1 MSLGD
6 LLTEPL
12 ADLDILRE
20 IADLASSTPGDS
32 SFTPVWSAYNTVL
45 KAHRIDTAYDGVY
58 FPLIMKLL
66 KAEGD
71 TYKDKLQ
78 SILKQLAGT
87 IETSTSASVFETP
100 RRKEAHQPRRQAHTD
115 PNPSMRTHY
124 AYSETSPTV
133 DYRTP
138 PLGAN
143 GFATPPHRILP
154 ENLAVA
160 RTSYSVRPVSEGMHA
175 YRKQLLEEFIKSKLR
190 RYLYLWRHSARRLST
205 YHARQDR
212 LALRHDRR
220 TLMLQS
226 LAIWHDKHAFYMMMA
241 RKTVKARNLLLL
253 ERCFAWWKQRT
264 QTSLEQRERM
274 RDALLVRRHLRAWK
288 HIVERDNEK
297 ALQFRLKSVWSKWHR
312 KASALRGKQS
322 SALTK
327 YKHDLVKRAWRAWFY
342 KACANRATVYHN
354 VKIGRELLA
363 LWISRTRDV
372 ACKTRRSQRYY
383 KNTLAAAVLDRWRS
397 RTLEVTKM
405 SAEADEVSAVS
416 TARAALHTWSYTAR
430 LQKNLHVIR
439 RNLDDNLQAAAFVTW
454 KDRRRDVQVATTFAY
469 QSLLRMTFTAWL
481 SEARA
486 NKVLE
491 GSEDR
496 LMRHAIQKLS
506 LFARLRSFE
515 RHRDQH
521 LVMRAFGSWLDR
533 VRITHEYTDLMCRT
547 LQRKLNKKLKEEVL
561 ATWQDKYE
569 EGRRREAVAYSR
581 YSASIAKNAFSQWR
595 SSFEEKKKYR
605 EMADHAS
612 QYFIFKKYLQI
623 WQEVQETTVRNRR
636 AEQALAAKDHHEGR
650 LMRSALQSWTTKI
663 ILLREM
669 QREACDKETS
679 MNSALCGKL
688 LTRWR
693 DKLEYVREADARAEL
708 TSERHLKT
716 AVFKTWKETFDKLQE
731 LEAIANEQS
740 LSRDLA
746 ACKISLRSW
755 GMLLFRIR
763 GATEQAER
771 FAARRDHI
779 LLGVMW
785 RLWRKKLRPGHDTTI
800 LTDGTSEGSVAS
812 TPTRR
817 GNGLNPARSLLED
830 AFATGKSVTIFTG
843 SGELLQTLASDD
855 EIRAVE
861 LDCRSGRIAIAN
873 TRVIVV
879 YSVTHTTGRDFEWR
893 YEREL
898 VVHDDSVTALSWGVD
913 GELLVAGRTLRL
925 WSPNDAGPTG
935 LLWNQALANP
945 VYIASF
951 SPDAFLVASVGL
963 YDRLVK
969 IWRRSTIHGPEP
981 PSYDYTY
988 LPHPCPVTSL
998 KWRRPFHEEQ
1008 SIDNVLYTIGED
1020 DVLRIWTP
1028 TNALESHNLHLWR
1041 SIDLRRR
1048 SGEADASNGEE
1059 VAETYCVLIDN
1070 ADLVMAIESA
1080 LTFTN
1085 ETHAGWANLQ
1095 QLISTAQ
1102 RNPEICIAMSARGS
1116 IAAWALENVGSKSQN
1131 EHAMVELFHFD
1142 EDSLA
1147 LPFTGGLVQLVA
1159 FSSDR
1164 SGEKDMTIVAHD
1176 YTGQIYSFHTNIGQ
1190 LLAQKPIENRIT
1202 LTHKWTG
1209 HVNTIKTLARTI
1221 NGRALLTW
1229 DGENEAITWSYHV
1242 GRTMELI
1249 LMSCVPSSAPDALV
1263 VLHDGLYTLS
1273 VENGNAILWDCSRSD
1288 QKGQACSKCALPF
1301 KEKTVCLFAL
1311 PEGEGRSFEYTSHI
1325 LGISNKNECFVLTV
1339 SLPEQ
1344 TGHAQSGT
1352 SEASVTLLDTV
1363 PLPVGEGLHQ
1373 ISAAD
1378 AMGWKTTLHENILT
1392 KSSRE
1397 VLVTATAGGKL
1408 QTWAAKVINGRLAI
1422 LELASVEAGV
1432 LEPSIIRASSLK
1444 MIAAVGKAGNELTI
1458 WDMRSS
1464 PFTRSEDFRQVWAD
1478 DQVIQDLDW
1487 ACTPDAQSILAV
1499 GFPHK
1504 VVLFCQQRWENL
1516 DTRESWVQF
1525 REIDMTRI
1533 TPHPIGDSIWLDDGT
1548 LVVGAG
1554 NQLYVMDKSLKESH
1568 AALQTNSEVQILPG
1582 SDIFEAVS
1590 LLNGRLAVYH
1600 PQLIQQAFLT
1610 GKVALV
1616 HAILLRFLDNLQRHD
1631 REKGEY
1637 KPIPFLG
1644 FGIVEFT
1651 RRNDEGSLTK
1661 QVARSSMFLDDGP
1674 QEDGESLSI
1683 LTPEKAAELNQ
1694 LLTEVTIPYL
1704 SRYNQM
1710 RLAAIITCVA
1720 EIEQHRRS
1728 MDLNGARYYLFLKLH
1743 GLTKHERQ
1751 EGDDVSMSTR
1761 DFLWAFHSTSQE
1773 ILMDR
1778 TVRAYDNRI
1787 SWADAR
1793 ESGMFLWCR
1802 STDTLREKM
1811 EAIARTH
1818 YTQSDEKNP
1827 ADCSLYYFALG
1838 KKNVMLGLWRS
1849 AGWHPES
1856 KAMLKLLANDFSSP
1870 RWKTVALKN
1879 AFALI
1884 SKRRFE
1890 FAAAFFLL
1898 GDSLKDAVNICVRN
1912 LEDYQLAIAICRV
1925 YEGDNGPVLR
1935 DLLERHIL
1943 PLAAEKGDRWLAS
1956 WAFWMLKARDKA
1968 VRGLIT
1974 PLETLIEIP
1983 GPMIKSDDAYADDP
1997 ALVILYREIR
2007 EKSLQTLK
2015 GASEIPP
2022 KLEFDFI
2029 LHMAK
2034 TYNRMGCEVLA
2045 LDLVKNWTF
2054 VSAALTL
2061 VKKQAEDVN
2070 VIRPGHLRR
2079 RSSVIADMPVKEIT
2093 AKMKGLKAPPPT
2105 MFEEPDFSAFDF

>member
-1 MSLGD
+1 M
-6 LLTEPL
+6 
-12 ADLDILRE
+12 
-20 IADLASSTPGDS
+20 
-32 SFTPVWSAYNTVL
+32 VYN
-45 KAHRIDTAYDGVY
+45 
-58 FPLIMKLL
+58 
-66 KAEGD
+66 
-71 TYKDKLQ
+71 
-78 SILKQLAGT
+78 
-87 IETSTSASVFETP
+87 
-100 RRKEAHQPRRQAHTD
+100 
-115 PNPSMRTHY
+115 
-124 AYSETSPTV
+124 
-133 DYRTP
+133 
-138 PLGAN
+138 
-143 GFATPPHRILP
+143 
-154 ENLAVA
+154 
-160 RTSYSVRPVSEGMHA
+160 
-175 YRKQLLEEFIKSKLR
+175 
-190 RYLYLWRHSARRLST
+190 
-205 YHARQDR
+205 
-212 LALRHDRR
+212 
-220 TLMLQS
+220 
-226 LAIWHDKHAFYMMMA
+226 
-241 RKTVKARNLLLL
+241 
-253 ERCFAWWKQRT
+253 
-264 QTSLEQRERM
+264 
-274 RDALLVRRHLRAWK
+274 
-288 HIVERDNEK
+288 
-297 ALQFRLKSVWSKWHR
+297 
-312 KASALRGKQS
+312 
-322 SALTK
+322 
-327 YKHDLVKRAWRAWFY
+327 
-342 KACANRATVYHN
+342 
-354 VKIGRELLA
+354 
-363 LWISRTRDV
+363 
-372 ACKTRRSQRYY
+372 
-383 KNTLAAAVLDRWRS
+383 
-397 RTLEVTKM
+397 
-405 SAEADEVSAVS
+405 
-416 TARAALHTWSYTAR
+416 
-430 LQKNLHVIR
+430 
-439 RNLDDNLQAAAFVTW
+439 
-454 KDRRRDVQVATTFAY
+454 
-469 QSLLRMTFTAWL
+469 
-481 SEARA
+481 
-486 NKVLE
+486 
-491 GSEDR
+491 
-496 LMRHAIQKLS
+496 
-506 LFARLRSFE
+506 
-515 RHRDQH
+515 
-521 LVMRAFGSWLDR
+521 
-533 VRITHEYTDLMCRT
+533 
-547 LQRKLNKKLKEEVL
+547 
-561 ATWQDKYE
+561 
-569 EGRRREAVAYSR
+569 
-581 YSASIAKNAFSQWR
+581 
-595 SSFEEKKKYR
+595 
-605 EMADHAS
+605 
-612 QYFIFKKYLQI
+612 
-623 WQEVQETTVRNRR
+623 
-636 AEQALAAKDHHEGR
+636 
-650 LMRSALQSWTTKI
+650 
-663 ILLREM
+663 
-669 QREACDKETS
+669 
-679 MNSALCGKL
+679 
-688 LTRWR
+688 
-693 DKLEYVREADARAEL
+693 
-708 TSERHLKT
+708 
-716 AVFKTWKETFDKLQE
+716 
-731 LEAIANEQS
+731 
-740 LSRDLA
+740 
-746 ACKISLRSW
+746 
-755 GMLLFRIR
+755 
-763 GATEQAER
+763 
-771 FAARRDHI
+771 
-779 LLGVMW
+779 
-785 RLWRKKLRPGHDTTI
+785 
-800 LTDGTSEGSVAS
+800 
-812 TPTRR
+812 
-817 GNGLNPARSLLED
+817 
-830 AFATGKSVTIFTG
+830 
-843 SGELLQTLASDD
+843 
-855 EIRAVE
+855 
-861 LDCRSGRIAIAN
+861 
-873 TRVIVV
+873 
-879 YSVTHTTGRDFEWR
+879 VTHTTGRNINWT

-898 VVHDDSVTALSWGVD
+898 VVNDDSITALSWGVD
-913 GELLVAGRTLRL
+913 GELLVAGRSVRL
-925 WSPNDAGPTG
+925 WSPKDAGPTG

-945 VYIASF
+945 AYIASF

-988 LPHPCPVTSL
+988 LPHPSPVTAL
-998 KWRRPFHEEQ
+998 KWRQPFHEEQ

-1020 DVLRIWTP
+1020 DVLRIWAP
-1028 TNALESHNLHLWR
+1028 TNALESHNLHLWG
-1041 SIDLRRR
+1041 SVDLRRR
-1048 SGEADASNGEE
+1048 SGGADASNGEY

-1080 LTFTN
+1080 LTYTH

-1176 YTGQIYSFHTNIGQ
+1176 YTGQVYSFHTNIGE
-1190 LLAQKPIENRIT
+1190 LLAQKPIERRMA

-1209 HVNTIKTLARTI
+1209 HVNNVKTLARTI
-1221 NGRALLTW
+1221 NGRGLVTW
-1229 DGENEAITWSYHV
+1229 DGENEAITWSYQV
-1242 GRTMELI
+1242 GWTMELR
-1249 LMSCVPSSAPDALV
+1249 LMSSVPSSAPDALV

-1273 VENGNAILWDCSRSD
+1273 VENGNAILWDCSRRD
-1288 QKGQACSKCALPF
+1288 KKGQACSKCALPF
-1301 KEKTVCLFAL
+1301 KDKTVCLFAL
-1311 PEGEGRSFEYTSHI
+1311 PEGEGRGFEYTSHV
-1325 LGISNKNECFVLTV
+1325 LGISNKNECFVLTI

-1344 TGHAQSGT
+1344 TGHAHNGT
-1352 SEASVTLLDTV
+1352 SEASVTLLDTMSLAV
-1363 PLPVGEGLHQ
+1363 EEGLHQ

-1378 AMGWKTTLHENILT
+1378 AMGWKTTLQENILT

-1397 VLVTATAGGKL
+1397 VLVTATSSGKI
-1408 QTWAAKVINGRLAI
+1408 QTWAAKVIKGRLAI
-1422 LELASVEAGV
+1422 LELANVESGV
-1432 LEPSIIRASSLK
+1432 SKPSIIRASSLK
-1444 MIAAVGKAGNELTI
+1444 MIAAVSKAGNELTI

-1464 PFTRSEDFRQVWAD
+1464 PFTRSEDFRQVWTD

-1499 GFPHK
+1499 GFPHR
-1504 VVLFCQQRWENL
+1504 VALFCQQRWENL
-1516 DTRESWVQF
+1516 DTRESWIQF

-1533 TPHPIGDSIWLDDGT
+1533 TPHPIGDSIWLDDGA

-1568 AALQTNSEVQILPG
+1568 AAQNTNSEVQTLPG

-1610 GKVALV
+1610 GKVVLV
-1616 HAILLRFLDNLQRHD
+1616 HTILLRFLDNLQRHD

-1644 FGIVEFT
+1644 FGIDEFT
-1651 RRNDEGSLTK
+1651 RRNDEGSMTK
-1661 QVARSSMFLDDGP
+1661 QVARSSMFLDDEP
-1674 QEDGESLSI
+1674 QEDGESPSI
-1683 LTPEKAAELNQ
+1683 FTAEKAAELNQ
-1694 LLTEVTIPYL
+1694 LLAEVTIPYL

-1751 EGDDVSMSTR
+1751 GGGDVSMSTR

-1778 TVRAYDNRI
+1778 TMRAYDNRL

-1827 ADCSLYYFALG
+1827 VDCSLYYFALG

-1856 KAMLKLLANDFSSP
+1856 KAMLKLLANDFTSP

-1925 YEGDNGPVLR
+1925 YEGDNGPVFK
-1935 DLLERHIL
+1935 DILERHIL
-1943 PLAAEKGDRWLAS
+1943 PLAAEKGDRWLAN

-2045 LDLVKNWTF
+2045 LDLIKNWTF

-2061 VKKQAEDVN
+2061 VKKRAEDVN